1 MATRKKTKNKPI
13 NEPKKTEALERSK
26 EKESV
31 IKTFGLMAVC
41 IFIVFSFVYQSV
53 QKAYLTYEIANL
65 NKEISDLNIKLMEA
79 GVENERLQSS
89 ENVEKIAS
97 EKLGMSYEKSDKV
110 IVIKETAD
118 KIDAT
123 RDEDGTKIKIFMQS
137 LYNETLSQLKQ
148 FDITKIKNFFV
159 LE

>member
-1 MATRKKTKNKPI
+1 MASRKKIKNKPI
-13 NEPKKTEALERSK
+13 NEPKKPEVSERSR

-65 NKEISDLNIKLMEA
+65 KKEISDLNIKLMEA
-79 GVENERLQSS
+79 SIENEKLQSS

-118 KIDAT
+118 KIDTT
-123 RDEDGTKIKIFMQS
+123 RDEEGTKIKIFMQS

>member
-1 MATRKKTKNKPI
+1 MATRKKTKNKPV
-13 NEPKKTEALERSK
+13 NEPKKPEALERSK

-65 NKEISDLNIKLMEA
+65 KKEISDLNIKLMEA
-79 GVENERLQSS
+79 GVENEKLQSS